1 MTTIN
6 QEIDAVIAVV
16 GKKEFLNMLLLPAAI
31 LVCSFFVG
39 LFLNRL
45 VQNRIDRHLD
55 VDETTFK
62 FVVVKAL
69 KGLPLSWCM
78 GVGVYWMIKVMDLP
92 GPIDQLLSYILFA
105 IIILTITSVLARA
118 VSGLIDIRIEKANI
132 GAAKTTLLQ
141 TIMTGI
147 IYGMG
152 ILIVLDRC
160 GISVTPIITA
170 LGVGGMAVALG
181 LQDTLANV
189 FAGIFLIVSKQLNM
203 DDVVKLSSGETGR
216 VYDISWRYTT
226 LRTVLG
232 NMVVVP
238 NSQLAKSTI
247 VNYNLPEPNI
257 MVTLQ
262 LGVGYESDLDKVE
275 RVTIEVA
282 EEVMDRVDHQ
292 IEKDPFIR
300 YTDFG
305 DSAINFT
312 VYLHTSNYM
321 SQTQLKHEFIKA
333 ITKRYREEGINIPYP
348 IQTVIGE
355 KPPQ

>member
-1 MTTIN
+1 MTNIH
-6 QEIDAVIAVV
+6 QEINAIIAVV
-16 GKKEFLNMLLLPAAI
+16 GKQEFLNMLLLPAAMLI
-31 LVCSFFVG
+31 CSFFIG

-45 VQNRIDRHLD
+45 IQSRIDKHLD

-62 FVVVKAL
+62 FVVIKAL

-78 GVGVYWMIKVMDLP
+78 GVGVYWMLKVMDLP
-92 GPIDQLLSYILFA
+92 AAIDQLLSYILFA

-118 VSGLIDIRIEKANI
+118 VSGIIDIRIENANI
-132 GAAKTTLLQ
+132 GAAKSTLLQ
-141 TIMTGI
+141 AIVTAI
-147 IYGMG
+147 IYGIG

-160 GISVTPIITA
+160 GISVAPIITA

-203 DDVVKLSSGETGR
+203 DDVVKLSTGETGR

-226 LRTVLG
+226 LHTVLG

-247 VNYNLPEPNI
+247 VNYNLPEPDI
-257 MVTLQ
+257 KVTLQ
-262 LGVGYESDLDKVE
+262 IGVGYESDLDKVE
-275 RVTIEVA
+275 RVTVEVA
-282 EEVMDRVDHQ
+282 KEAMDLVDHQ
-292 IEKDPFIR
+292 IEKEPFIR
-300 YTDFG
+300 YTEFG

-312 VYLHTSNYM
+312 VYLSTSNYM
-321 SQTQLKHEFIKA
+321 SQTLLKHEFIKA
-333 ITKRYREEGINIPYP
+333 VTKRYREEGINIPYP

-355 KPPQ
+355 KFPQ